1 MQHLSTSALQ
11 VLYTKWAGS
20 VQQLLDEGDRQRAH
34 DLAVEGVAAGVFINA
49 WQRPPAVLLLNLPQ
63 TEAVHN
69 LSDYPVALA
78 LERKHSSIGA
88 EFTKSIH
95 KYVHVPEQLTV
106 SGVWEHL
113 VLFYGNGSGW
123 TAAAQ
128 GFPVIKSIIQQ
139 AGLDKS
145 GTAVP
150 TGIISFSRIGAHSK
164 VAPHCGPSNIRARIH
179 LGIQVVPTPTRVSA
193 AT

>member
-78 LERKHSSIGA
+78 LESH
-88 EFTKSIH
+88 
-95 KYVHVPEQLTV
+95 
-106 SGVWEHL
+106 
-113 VLFYGNGSGW
+113 GN
-123 TAAAQ
+123 
-128 GFPVIKSIIQQ
+128 
-139 AGLDKS
+139 
-145 GTAVP
+145 
-150 TGIISFSRIGAHSK
+150 
-164 VAPHCGPSNIRARIH
+164 
-179 LGIQVVPTPTRVSA
+179 
-193 AT
+193 